1 MDNFVN
7 LKVKTGNSLFGEIC
21 RTNELVDKAK
31 EYKMAALAKTDW
43 GGDGFYGNIEF
54 YKECKDNN
62 IKPIIGINSALKHN
76 GEKVFIT
83 LYAKDFTGYN
93 NLIRIFANK
102 FRPSLDDIIK
112 NYNSLLCVITPYAEY
127 ENQNIISE
135 FKKVF
140 QDDLYFG
147 LTGEGEYY
155 ERAKK
160 LALLYNVKTVI
171 FDAVCYVEK
180 GAVDAYRTAK
190 KIIESKNGYEPISDE
205 EFEKDLYFKSY
216 EEIVRKYPFDLDSIH
231 RTQEIADKCNL
242 VFDTQEKEICKC
254 DENKLKQEIYEGI
267 KIRGI
272 SVTEEVKDRIEF
284 EWETFKKNGQF
295 NYINFFKEL
304 CAFAKNNN
312 ISIWSGRGP
321 VCASLI
327 LYALSITDI
336 NPLNYGLIF
345 ERVPKKLNI
354 DIDVEPSGYEKIINY
369 LKEVYG
375 ENNVLG
381 VTHDCSYYTQGL
393 LVDVAKAYNCSE
405 EYINKISNAFI
416 KTGDKYS
423 YLKKLADVL
432 PLHFSPL
439 YQDKELTELYKQDE
453 MFRKIANVVDRLE
466 GISVSKT
473 QHACKWIIKSDNEIV
488 PVEKIGKEEVAML
501 NANEVEYLEV
511 FNIDI
516 LKLSPLKNI
525 KNTVSLIR
533 ENYGTDILF
542 DVDKCDDERTFNLI
556 NSLDTENI
564 FELFGSEGANKL
576 IKKYP
581 VKNLNDLSFIIAMF
595 RPYMDELKPSCD
607 EEVKVLLNSYLSET
621 HGLLLYQEQ
630 LMTILHDIVGF
641 SYEEADGARKQI
653 AKKKYDNKPDYK
665 ALFMERAIAKFGVK
679 LSNKIWNYLY
689 DNGKYCFL
697 KAHSTSYAFMS
708 YQTAFLKANFRK
720 EFDEVFNK
728 KDV

>member
-1 MDNFVN
+1 MNNFVN
-7 LKVKTGNSLFGEIC
+7 LKVKTGYAMFGEIC
-21 RTNELVDKAK
+21 KGNDLISKAK
-31 EYKMAALAKTDW
+31 EYKMSALAKTDW
-43 GGDGFYGNIEF
+43 GRGGFYGNIEF
-54 YKECKDNN
+54 YKECKENN
-62 IKPIIGINSALKHN
+62 IKPIIGINSTLKDN
-76 GEKVFIT
+76 NEKVFIT

-127 ENQNIISE
+127 ENQNIISKL
-135 FKKVF
+135 KKVF
-140 QDDLYFG
+140 QDDLYLG
-147 LTGEGEYY
+147 ITGEGEYY
-155 ERAKK
+155 KK
-160 LALLYNVKTVI
+160 TKELALLYNVKTVI
-171 FDAVCYVEK
+171 FDAVCYVERDD
-180 GAVDAYRTAK
+180 VDAYRTAK
-190 KIIESKNGYEPISDE
+190 KIIESKNAYGPISDE
-205 EFEKDLYFKSY
+205 EYEKDLYFKSY
-216 EEIVRKYPFDLDSIH
+216 EEIVRKYLFDLDSIH

-272 SVTEEVKDRIEF
+272 SVTEEVKDRIEL
-284 EWETFKKNGQF
+284 EWETFKKNGQL

-312 ISIWSGRGP
+312 ISIGSGRGP

-327 LYALSITDI
+327 LYALNITEI
-336 NPLNYGLIF
+336 NPLNFDLIF
-345 ERVPKKLNI
+345 ERIPKKLDI
-354 DIDVEPSGYEKIINY
+354 DIDVEPSGSEKILNH

-416 KTGDKYS
+416 KTRDKYS
-423 YLKKLADVL
+423 YVRKLADVL

-439 YQDKELTELYKQDE
+439 YQDKELIELYRQDE
-453 MFRKIANVVDRLE
+453 MFRKIAEVVDRLE
-466 GISVSKT
+466 GISFSKT

-488 PVEKIGKEEVAML
+488 PVAKIGKEEVAML
-501 NANEVEYLEV
+501 NANEVEYLGV

-525 KNTVSLIR
+525 KDTVSLIH

-542 DVDKCDDERTFNLI
+542 DADKCDDEKTFNLI

-564 FELFGSEGANKL
+564 FELFGSEGANEL

-607 EEVKVLLNSYLSET
+607 EEVKLLLNSYLSET
-621 HGLLLYQEQ
+621 HGLLIYQEQ
-630 LMTILHDIVGF
+630 LMNILHGLADF
-641 SYEEADGARKQI
+641 SYEEAEGARRQI
-653 AKKKYDNKPDYK
+653 AKRKYDNKPDYK

-679 LSNKIWNYLY
+679 LSNKIWDYLY
-689 DNGKYCFL
+689 DIGKYCFL
-697 KAHSTSYAFMS
+697 KAHSISYAFMS
-708 YQTAFLKANFRK
+708 YQTACLKTNYRK
-720 EFDEVFNK
+720 EFDEIFSREK
-728 KDV
+728 

>member
-1 MDNFVN
+1 MGNFVN
-7 LKVKTGNSLFGEIC
+7 LKVKTGYAMFGEIC
-21 RTNELVDKAK
+21 KGNDLISKAK
-31 EYKMAALAKTDW
+31 EYKMSALAKTDW
-43 GGDGFYGNIEF
+43 GRGGFYGNIEF
-54 YKECKDNN
+54 YKECKENN
-62 IKPIIGINSALKHN
+62 IKPIIGINSTLKDN
-76 GEKVFIT
+76 NEKVFIT

-127 ENQNIISE
+127 ENQNIISKL
-135 FKKVF
+135 KKVF
-140 QDDLYFG
+140 QDDLYLG
-147 LTGEGEYY
+147 ITGEGEYY
-155 ERAKK
+155 KK
-160 LALLYNVKTVI
+160 TKELALLYNVKTVI
-171 FDAVCYVEK
+171 FDAVCYVERDD
-180 GAVDAYRTAK
+180 VDAYRTAK
-190 KIIESKNGYEPISDE
+190 KIIESKNAYGPISDE
-205 EFEKDLYFKSY
+205 EYEKDLYFKSY
-216 EEIVRKYPFDLDSIH
+216 EEIVRKYLFDLDSIH

-272 SVTEEVKDRIEF
+272 SVTEEVKDRIEL
-284 EWETFKKNGQF
+284 EWETFKKNGQL

-312 ISIWSGRGP
+312 ISIGSGRGP

-327 LYALSITDI
+327 LYALNITEI
-336 NPLNYGLIF
+336 NPLNFDLIF
-345 ERVPKKLNI
+345 ERIPKKLDI
-354 DIDVEPSGYEKIINY
+354 DIDVEPSGSEKILNH

-416 KTGDKYS
+416 KTRDKYS
-423 YLKKLADVL
+423 YVRKLADVL

-439 YQDKELTELYKQDE
+439 YQDKELIELYRQDE
-453 MFRKIANVVDRLE
+453 MFRKIAEVVDRLE
-466 GISVSKT
+466 GISFSKT

-488 PVEKIGKEEVAML
+488 PVAKIGKEEVAML
-501 NANEVEYLEV
+501 NANEVEYLGV

-525 KNTVSLIR
+525 KDTVSLIH

-542 DVDKCDDERTFNLI
+542 DADKCDDEKTFNLI

-564 FELFGSEGANKL
+564 FELFGSEGANEL

-607 EEVKVLLNSYLSET
+607 EEVKLLLNSYLSET
-621 HGLLLYQEQ
+621 HGLLIYQEQ
-630 LMTILHDIVGF
+630 LMNILHGLADF
-641 SYEEADGARKQI
+641 SYEEAEGARRQI
-653 AKKKYDNKPDYK
+653 AKRKYDNKPDYK

-679 LSNKIWNYLY
+679 LSNKIWDYLY
-689 DNGKYCFL
+689 DIGKYCFL
-697 KAHSTSYAFMS
+697 KAHSISYAFMS

-720 EFDEVFNK
+720 EFDEVFSREK
-728 KDV
+728 